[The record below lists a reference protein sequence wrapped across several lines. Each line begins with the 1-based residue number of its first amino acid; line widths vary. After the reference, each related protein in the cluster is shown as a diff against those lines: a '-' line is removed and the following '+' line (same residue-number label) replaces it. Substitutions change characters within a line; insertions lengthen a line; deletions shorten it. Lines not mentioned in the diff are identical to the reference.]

1 MKSYLNEVPLF
12 VDMIREIREIIITNI
27 ILIGQIPAPT
37 FEEGDRAAFLLD
49 RMAEFQ
55 VDECSTDSFGN
66 PFGIIRGTSPEKP
79 PIFVVAHLDTIF
91 DKDVDHN
98 FTVAKNSIAGPGIL
112 DNSTGVGVLA
122 SLPEIFRRTGLCF
135 ESDIVLA
142 GVIQSIGRGNL
153 GGIRHLVKKWPG
165 RPVRAALCLE
175 SGELG
180 RLNYY
185 SDGMIR
191 CEVESNISKADG
203 WGNKFKPNSILILNE
218 IINEILKMP
227 LPQRP
232 RARVIIGKILGGY
245 KHGTIAQDAKLG
257 FEIQSKSDQMVKKI
271 FSDIKDIVD
280 GYSHEYEVDLK
291 LRVIGNQKAARL
303 RYNHPLVK
311 SAVSVMKK
319 LNLKPTSEPSE
330 SELSVFLSRDI
341 PAVTLGI
348 THGNNFHQ
356 KNAMIEI
363 EPMFKGIAQILG
375 VLMAIDRG
383 VCDE

>member
-12 VDMIREIREIIITNI
+12 VDTIRQIREIVIVNI

-37 FEEGDRAAFLLD
+37 FQEEDRAAFLLD

-55 VDECSTDSFGN
+55 VDECSTDSYGN
-66 PFGIIRGTSPEKP
+66 PFGIIRGTSPGKP
-79 PIFVVAHLDTIF
+79 PIFVVAHLDTIL
-91 DKDVDHN
+91 DKDADHN
-98 FTVAKNSIAGPGIL
+98 FTVTENSIAGPGIL
-112 DNSTGVGVLA
+112 DNSTSVGVLA

-142 GVIQSIGRGNL
+142 GVIQSIGKGNL
-153 GGIRHLVKKWPG
+153 GGIRHLVKTWPG
-165 RPVRAALCLE
+165 PVRGAVCLE

-191 CEVESNISKADG
+191 CEVESNIPRADG
-203 WGNKFKPNSILILNE
+203 WGHKFKPNAILTLNE

-245 KHGTIAQDAKLG
+245 KHGIIAQNANLG
-257 FEIQSKSDQMVKKI
+257 FEIQSKSDKMVKKI
-271 FSDIKDIVD
+271 FSDIKDIVN

-291 LRVIGNQKAARL
+291 LRVISSQKAARL
-303 RYNHPLVK
+303 KYNHPLVK
-311 SAVSVMKK
+311 SVVAVMKK

-348 THGNNFHQ
+348 THGNNFHH

-363 EPMFKGIAQILG
+363 EPMFRGIAQILG

-383 VCDE
+383 ACDE